1 MRRRN
6 HINKYA
12 ADKLYDGKSIP
23 EDKPMSPEAKKRVA
37 NFLCM
42 AMHASILSGNISLA
56 KSMAKFVF
64 DDGPREEISDDEK
77 A

>member
-12 ADKLYDGKSIP
+12 ADKLYDDKSIP

-42 AMHASILSGNISLA
+42 VMHASILSGNISLA
-56 KSMAKFVF
+56 KSMAKFVLMM
-64 DDGPREEISDDEK
+64 DQGRK
-77 A
+77 

>member
-12 ADKLYDGKSIP
+12 ADKLYDGKSIL

-37 NFLCM
+37 NILCM
-42 AMHASILSGNISLA
+42 GMAMRASILSGNIHD
-56 KSMAKFVF
+56 KVRF
-64 DDGPREEISDDEK
+64 DDGPREEIIDDEK

>member
-12 ADKLYDGKSIP
+12 VDKLYDGKSIP

-37 NFLCM
+37 NILCM
-42 AMHASILSGNISLA
+42 ATAMRASVLSGNIHDKVRLCTWT
-56 KSMAKFVF
+56 
-64 DDGPREEISDDEK
+64 REEISDDEK

>member
-6 HINKYA
+6 HLNKYA

-37 NFLCM
+37 NILSVSM
-42 AMHASILSGNISLA
+42 AIRASILSGNIYDKDRLMMHLER
-56 KSMAKFVF
+56 K
-64 DDGPREEISDDEK
+64 
-77 A
+77 